1 MSIPL
6 IGCTRRTASKVR
18 PEDKIISETV
28 AKVHVVDDRQDQQDK
43 DTTQGFTIPLINP
56 DTADQGEKNKA
67 QVHKLI

>member
-1 MSIPL
+1 M
-6 IGCTRRTASKVR
+6 R

-43 DTTQGFTIPLINP
+43 DTTQGFTIPLLNP

-67 QVHKLI
+67 EVHKLI